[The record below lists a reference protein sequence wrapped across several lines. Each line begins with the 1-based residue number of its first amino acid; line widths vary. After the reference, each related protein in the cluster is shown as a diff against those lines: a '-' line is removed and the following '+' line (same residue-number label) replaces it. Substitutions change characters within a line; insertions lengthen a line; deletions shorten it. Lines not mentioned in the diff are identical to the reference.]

1 MMTLLNPEL
10 ALHASPRRRALRQ
23 LLRNPAG
30 VTGLILLLLI
40 VIMALG
46 ADVFYPGDPLDMV
59 TTPLLWPGAESQWL
73 LGSDAMGRDLAAGIF
88 HGSRV
93 SLTIGL
99 SAALVSLIMG
109 VVVGALSGWYGVAI
123 DIALLRL
130 TTLFQTMPAFLL
142 VVIAVA
148 ITTPSVTLIAL
159 AIGFTS
165 WPTVARLVRAEF
177 RVLREAEFI
186 LAARTQGFSSL
197 RIMLQEMLP
206 ATLPSL
212 IVTASVMVAN
222 AILMESALAFLG
234 LGDPN
239 QISWGS
245 MIGSGREMLRTDW
258 YLTAVPGLALVLA
271 VLSLN
276 LLGDALNDALNPRL
290 RQHP

>member
-99 SAALVSLIMG
+99 SAALVSLVVG
-109 VVVGALSGWYGVAI
+109 VVVGGLSGWYGGAI
-123 DIALLRL
+123 DSMLLRL

-197 RIMLQEMLP
+197 RIMVQEMLP